1 MEKSKV
7 AVLKTK
13 PETVLEDYVKI
24 IEMAGMQEVL
34 DKNTA
39 TILKDNISWHLPMPA
54 ANTTPWQLEAV
65 VMALEKYGFKNIIS
79 VENKTVVTRP
89 KYGGKYNKLDIIYK
103 KYNIPVLYNFKPDD
117 MKWIVYNP
125 ESKMNVLTRLYP
137 EGICIPD
144 IFMGKNIIHL
154 PTMKCHI
161 YTTTTGAMKNAFG
174 GLLSTKRHYTHSWIN
189 ETLVDLLKIQK
200 EIHTGIFAVMD
211 GTTAG
216 NGPGPR
222 TLIPTRTNYIFAGAD
237 QVAIDA
243 VAAKIMGFNPMDI
256 KYIRMADEQ
265 NLGNGKPENIEII
278 GDDISC
284 VNLHFHVGDNLASRV
299 GDLLWFSP
307 LKVFQKL
314 LFRTP
319 LVYLFVIASDWYH
332 DKFWW
337 KNKGKKLF
345 VEWKKSSPWG
355 KLWEKY

>member
-1 MEKSKV
+1 MKKSKV

-24 IEMAGMQEVL
+24 IEMAGIKDVL

-39 TILKDNISWHLPMPA
+39 TILKDNISWHLPLPA
-54 ANTTPWQLEAV
+54 ANTSPWQLEAV
-65 VMALEKYGFKNIIS
+65 ILALKKSGFKDISS

-89 KYGGKYNKLDIIYK
+89 KYGEKCNKLDIIYK
-103 KYNIPVLYNFKPDD
+103 KYDIPVLYNFEPDD
-117 MKWIVYNP
+117 MKWIKYNP

-137 EGICIPD
+137 EGIFIPD
-144 IFMGKNIIHL
+144 FFIGKNIIHL

-174 GLLSTKRHYTHSWIN
+174 GLLSIKRHYTHSWIH

-200 EIHTGIFAVMD
+200 EIHPGIFAIMD

-222 TLIPTRTNYIFAGAD
+222 TLIPTRADYILASAD
-237 QVAIDA
+237 QVAIDSA
-243 VAAKIMGFNPMDI
+243 AAKIMGFNPMEI

-265 NLGNGKPENIEII
+265 NLGNGKTENIEIV
-278 GDDISC
+278 GEDISRI
-284 VNLHFHVGDNLASRV
+284 NLHFQVGDNLASRA

-307 LKVFQKL
+307 LKIFQRL
-314 LFRTP
+314 FFRTP
-319 LVYLFVIASDWYH
+319 LVYLFVMASDWYH

-337 KNKGKKLF
+337 KKKGYKLF
-345 VEWKKSSPWG
+345 EDWKKNSPWG
-355 KLWEKY
+355 KLWGKY

>member
-1 MEKSKV
+1 MKKSKV

-24 IEMAGMQEVL
+24 IEMAGIKDVL

-39 TILKDNISWHLPMPA
+39 TILKDNISWHLPLPA
-54 ANTTPWQLEAV
+54 ANTSPWQLEAV
-65 VMALEKYGFKNIIS
+65 ILALKKSGFKDISS

-89 KYGGKYNKLDIIYK
+89 KYGEKCNKLDIIYK
-103 KYNIPVLYNFKPDD
+103 KYDIPVLYNFEPDD
-117 MKWIVYNP
+117 MKWIKYNP

-137 EGICIPD
+137 EGIFIPD
-144 IFMGKNIIHL
+144 FFIGKNIIHL

-174 GLLSTKRHYTHSWIN
+174 GLLSIKRHYTHSWIH

-200 EIHTGIFAVMD
+200 EIHPGIFAIMD

-222 TLIPTRTNYIFAGAD
+222 TLIPTRADYILASAD
-237 QVAIDA
+237 QVAIDSA
-243 VAAKIMGFNPMDI
+243 AAKIMGFNPMEI

-265 NLGNGKPENIEII
+265 NLGNGKTENIEIV
-278 GDDISC
+278 GEDISRI
-284 VNLHFHVGDNLASRV
+284 NLHFQVGDNLASRA

-307 LKVFQKL
+307 LKIFQRL
-314 LFRTP
+314 FFRTP
-319 LVYLFVIASDWYH
+319 LVYLFVVASDWYH

-337 KNKGKKLF
+337 KKKGYKLF
-345 VEWKKSSPWG
+345 EDWKKNSPWG
-355 KLWEKY
+355 KLWGKY